1 MRQGEKQLP
10 HRPTLLRDKLH
21 EKQNL
26 ILLLATA
33 LVTCLATILAV
44 AGSVTLW
51 FFFSRHNVAETLRDK
66 LHETF
71 YSVTALSSLIDA
83 KLKNQQF

>member
-10 HRPTLLRDKLH
+10 HRPALLRDKLH

-33 LVTCLATILAV
+33 LATCLATILAV

-51 FFFSRHNVAETLRDK
+51 IFFSRHNVALRDK

-71 YSVTALSSLIDA
+71 HSVTALSSLLDA
-83 KLKNQQF
+83 KLKNQ